1 MLKKET
7 ILESTLAFG
16 KKYVAPLT
24 QEADKE
30 GKFPKSAYDA
40 LRKEGYMGLLVPK
53 EYGGLGGGN
62 YEHTQVCYALAQ
74 YCATTAL
81 CYMMHNTSVAGL
93 CATGSEALKQE
104 FLPKVAKGEIAFA
117 LAFSESGSG
126 THFGEPDITEEV
138 NGKDRILKGRK
149 SFVTSAKHADYYLT
163 YTNSCQNKG
172 TKNIW
177 LVHKDSKNLLHEEN
191 VWNGLGMRGNASVPV
206 QYNGVSV
213 SEALRIGDEGQGES
227 AAGAVL
233 MHFVTGLAA
242 VYSGLAKAA
251 YDCALNHTK
260 TRQYTNKTS
269 LSDVELVRIHLA
281 DMYAKTQSGIAL
293 ALDAA
298 NSFDRGAEDAVPKIF
313 ASRINATHNVMEVCT
328 LAMRL
333 GGGKAYS
340 KLLPLERYMRDALAS
355 QVMAPSLDVLKVWL
369 GDAITK

>member
-1 MLKKET
+1 MLNKET
-7 ILESTLAFG
+7 ILDSAYSFG
-16 KKYVAPLT
+16 KEYVAPLT
-24 QEADKE
+24 KEADE
-30 GKFPKSAYDA
+30 HGKFPKAAYDA

-62 YEHTQVCYALAQ
+62 FEHTQVCYALAQ

-93 CATGSEALKQE
+93 CAIGSESLKQE
-104 FLPKVAKGEIAFA
+104 FLPKISKGEIALA

-126 THFGEPDITEEV
+126 THFGEPDITEEID
-138 NGKDRILKGRK
+138 GKNRILKGRK
-149 SFVTSAKHADYYLT
+149 SFVTSAQNADYYLT

-177 LVHKDSKNLLHEEN
+177 LVHKDSKNLFHEEN
-191 VWNGLGMRGNASVPV
+191 VWNGLGMRGNASKPV
-206 QYNGVSV
+206 QYNGVNV
-213 SEALRIGDEGQGES
+213 SEDLRIGKEGEGES
-227 AAGAVL
+227 AAGVIL
-233 MHFVTGLAA
+233 MYFVTGLAA

-269 LSDVELVRIHLA
+269 LSDVELVKIHLA
-281 DMYAKTQSGIAL
+281 DMYAKVQSGIAL

-298 NSFDRGAEDAVPKIF
+298 KSFDNSCEDAVSKIF
-313 ASRINATHNVMEVCT
+313 ASRINATHNVIDVCT

-355 QVMAPSLDVLKVWL
+355 QVMAPSLDVLKIWL